1 VEGLGV
7 AAPGMQRYVVPA
19 TIVVLVLLFSL
30 QSRGT
35 ERVGKVFGPV
45 MLLWFACLAVLGVAQ
60 ILEAP
65 RVLNAI
71 NPVYAVNF
79 ALHHGHAA
87 FLVLGAVVLAITG
100 GEALYADMGHFGR
113 KPIRTAW
120 IGFVMPALVL
130 NYFGQGA
137 LLLEH
142 PAAAANPF
150 YQMAPE
156 WLLLPLV
163 VLATMAAVIASQ
175 AVISGAFSV
184 ARQAMQLG
192 YLPRLVV
199 HHTSAD
205 AIGQVFVPW
214 VNRVLL
220 VVVVALVLAF
230 EKSDNL
236 AAAYGVS
243 VTGTMLIDT
252 LLLIVVARSRWHVS
266 STILWPAAVVFLSV
280 DLAFLASNLTKFTDG
295 AWFPIAVG
303 LFVFTVMRTWRRGR
317 DLIREGTR
325 RDKMSIAAF
334 IRSIE
339 SGPPLRVPGTAIF
352 MTAVNDVV
360 PEALLHNLKHNK
372 VLHQRNVL
380 LTVETV
386 SAPRAEPDER
396 ASVAAIGADF
406 HRVTLRFGFMED
418 PDVPRALPAV
428 SARGL
433 ELDMRDSTFFASRET
448 VVASAHK
455 GMPLWRDKLFA
466 FMLRNAVTATTF
478 FKIPSN
484 RLVELGTQ
492 VEI

>member
-1 VEGLGV
+1 
-7 AAPGMQRYVVPA
+7 
-19 TIVVLVLLFSL
+19 
-30 QSRGT
+30 
-35 ERVGKVFGPV
+35 
-45 MLLWFACLAVLGVAQ
+45 
-60 ILEAP
+60 
-65 RVLNAI
+65 
-71 NPVYAVNF
+71 
-79 ALHHGHAA
+79 
-87 FLVLGAVVLAITG
+87 
-100 GEALYADMGHFGR
+100 
-113 KPIRTAW
+113 
-120 IGFVMPALVL
+120 
-130 NYFGQGA
+130 
-137 LLLEH
+137 
-142 PAAAANPF
+142 
-150 YQMAPE
+150 
-156 WLLLPLV
+156 
-163 VLATMAAVIASQ
+163 
-175 AVISGAFSV
+175 
-184 ARQAMQLG
+184 MQLG